1 MASGLLINL
10 MLIVLATLCF
20 SCTIYYYRRDL
31 FNDSKQNLIVLI
43 MGISVT
49 VWNAA
54 LAGYGFSTDKV
65 HADNHFAILI
75 AAFDI
80 YVFSIS
86 VWVANVAKVKGFA
99 RWFFFI
105 TSAIVSIG
113 DLLLFGIADLRNY
126 VEINGRLAYTT
137 NFSWVVIYHF
147 FYITFY
153 TIVYICIII
162 KHRRETTLMRK
173 KRYIV
178 QIIAANCF
186 MVALS
191 FPDTFF
197 PLFGFVSIPTSGLG
211 AMISFVLMMYF
222 SDKANTFAM
231 SRDSVLDA
239 IYEEASIAI
248 LVVNYKGVIESFNN
262 YSTQLLG
269 EIEAKKTGF
278 EDVFDCSEEQIEV
291 LLSGQSFDEHIVAK
305 ATGLS
310 CDIKATSSY
319 DDYGELYGIALIVS
333 DATAEEKILEQQVMI
348 NRSEELA
355 SQLVHVL
362 SKTIDAKDH
371 YTNGHSERVAKYSV
385 MIGKQLGFDDEKLKL
400 LEYAALLHDVG
411 KIGIRDEVINKAGK
425 LTDEEFDEIK
435 RHPIIGGEILSEIKT
450 IPEIEVGARW
460 HHERYSGGGYP
471 DNIKG
476 NDIKEVA
483 RIIAVADAYDAMAST
498 RSYRDCLPQDVVRN
512 EIEKGKGTQ
521 FDPVFADVMLLLI
534 DQDTQYELHE

>member
-1 MASGLLINL
+1 MVSGLLINI
-10 MLIVLATLCF
+10 MLVVLATLCF
-20 SCTIYYYRRDL
+20 AFTIYYYRLNL

-43 MGISVT
+43 MGLSVT

-54 LAGYGFSTDKV
+54 LAGYGFS
-65 HADNHFAILI
+65 ADIVYANIHFAILI
-75 AAFDI
+75 AAFDV

-86 VWVANVAKVKGFA
+86 IWVASVAKVKGFA
-99 RWFFFI
+99 KWFFFV

-113 DLLLFGIADLRNY
+113 DLVLFGIADLRNY

-137 NFSWVVIYHF
+137 NFSRVVIYHF
-147 FYITFY
+147 FYIAFY
-153 TIVYICIII
+153 TIVYICIIV
-162 KHRRETTLMRK
+162 KHGHETTLKRK
-173 KRYIV
+173 KRYII
-178 QIIAANCF
+178 QIIGANLF

-231 SRDSVLDA
+231 SRESVLDA

-248 LVVNYKGVIESFNN
+248 LVVNYRGVIESFNN
-262 YSTQLLG
+262 YSIKLLG

-278 EDVFDCSEEQIEV
+278 EDIFDCSEEQLKV
-291 LLSGQSFDEHIVAK
+291 LLSGQSIDEHIVAK
-305 ATGLS
+305 ETGLS
-310 CDIKATSSY
+310 CNIKATASY

-333 DATAEEKILEQQVMI
+333 DATAEERILEQQVML
-348 NRSEELA
+348 NRSEELT

-385 MIGKQLGFDDEKLKL
+385 MIGKQLGFDDKKLKL

-411 KIGIRDEVINKAGK
+411 KIGVRDEVLNKTGK
-425 LTDEEFDEIK
+425 LTDEEFNEIK
-435 RHPIIGGEILSEIKT
+435 RHPIIGAEILSGIKS

-471 DNIKG
+471 DNMKG

-498 RSYRDCLPQDVVRN
+498 RSYRDCLPQDVVRS

-521 FDPVFADVMLLLI
+521 FDPVFADIMLYLM
-534 DQDTQYELHE
+534 DEDTQYVLHE